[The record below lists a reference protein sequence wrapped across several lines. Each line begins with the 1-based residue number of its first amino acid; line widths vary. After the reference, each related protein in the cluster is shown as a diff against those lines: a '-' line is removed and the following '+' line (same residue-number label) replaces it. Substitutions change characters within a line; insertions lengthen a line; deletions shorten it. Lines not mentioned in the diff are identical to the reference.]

1 MAKSSLE
8 LLKKAKKVERER
20 QVDNKNDRWAS
31 YKPYHINV
39 SSQQIGGYVLLP
51 GDPGR
56 VDKIIAEMVERG
68 GKVEKIGDNTLDY
81 VLKRE
86 YKTMTCILDGERVS
100 CTSTGIGGPA
110 TSIAVEELMQIGAH
124 TLIRVGSTGAIHKN
138 IKLGDVIITSAAVR
152 IDGASGHYAPYEYPA
167 SAHPVALLALIDA
180 AYNLSKGKSWTYHVG
195 ITVASDTFYPGQC
208 REDSFSGYV
217 PLRFKGTLEEWQ
229 RLNVLNYEME
239 SSTLYTM
246 GNVLGARTGCVLGVI
261 VNRQTGE
268 TPDASKVDEYTKR
281 AVEVGVEG
289 IRTLIKWDREQKI
302 ELSIDNKWNPNE
314 LLCKKLLEKYK
325 ARNRK

>member
-1 MAKSSLE
+1 SE
-8 LLKKAKKVERER
+8 F
-20 QVDNKNDRWAS
+20 
-31 YKPYHINV
+31 
-39 SSQQIGGYVLLP
+39 
-51 GDPGR
+51 
-56 VDKIIAEMVERG
+56 VERG
-68 GKVEKIGDNTLDY
+68 GEVEKIGENSDY

-86 YKTMTCILDGERVS
+86 YKTMTCKIDGERVS

-138 IKLGDVIITSAAVR
+138 IRLGDVIITSAAVR
-152 IDGASGHYAPYEYPA
+152 LDGASGHYAPLEYP
-167 SAHPVALLALIDA
+167 PIALLALIEA
-180 AYNLSKGKSWTYHVG
+180 ADRLSKGKAWTYHVG

-217 PLRFKGTLEEWQ
+217 PLRFKGTFEEWQ

-239 SSTLYTM
+239 SATLYTM
-246 GNVLGARTGCVLGVI
+246 GNALGARAGCVLGVI

-281 AVEVGVEG
+281 AVEVGVEAT
-289 IRTLIKWDREQKI
+289 RTLIKWDKEQKI
-302 ELSIDNKWNPNE
+302 ELSIENKWTPNN